1 MKTFVRAF
9 IMTVTYFLPL
19 FLLSTVVSGET
30 VTSYLLAGVLTV
42 LAYLGLV
49 WLYLTFWD
57 KKPWSVMKLRV
68 DHQAIKGFV
77 LAASWTVIIVVASCV
92 GAIFLGDVDKSAASW
107 SVANLVKAFVSAF
120 LIQGFPEELV
130 FRGYIF
136 QTLHLKPAHKM
147 LASAALFAAIHL
159 VHLTSGWG
167 FGLLTT
173 AMAFS
178 FGLFAAILRDRYQT
192 TWAAVAVHGG
202 IHMTRKMFELAGY
215 GFGNSHFMLA
225 GTGFLLCSIYL
236 LWRWY
241 RPVADV

>member
-120 LIQGFPEELV
+120 LIQGFPEE
-130 FRGYIF
+130 YIIPVSNA
-136 QTLHLKPAHKM
+136 QAYK
-147 LASAALFAAIHL
+147 
-159 VHLTSGWG
+159 
-167 FGLLTT
+167 
-173 AMAFS
+173 
-178 FGLFAAILRDRYQT
+178 Q
-192 TWAAVAVHGG
+192 
-202 IHMTRKMFELAGY
+202 
-215 GFGNSHFMLA
+215 FGNSVA
-225 GTGFLLCSIYL
+225 V
-236 LWRWY
+236 
-241 RPVADV
+241 PVVAAIAKEIITVLDSSSSR